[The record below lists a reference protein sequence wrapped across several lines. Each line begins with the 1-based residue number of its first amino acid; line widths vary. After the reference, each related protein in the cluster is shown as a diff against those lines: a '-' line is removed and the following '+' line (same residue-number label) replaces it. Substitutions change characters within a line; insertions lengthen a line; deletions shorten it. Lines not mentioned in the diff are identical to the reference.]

1 MIFECFYDWIRE
13 MRKTKRDLSYWTEDE
28 ENVAEYAWNA
38 GWQESERFHKEEIKA
53 LKARI
58 ALLEQEVA
66 FVERGYTKK
75 KEELPTWGNF

>member
-38 GWQESERFHKEEIKA
+38 GWEESKRFHEADINA
-53 LKARI
+53 LRNRI
-58 ALLEQEVA
+58 SLLEKEIA
-66 FVERGYTKK
+66 FVERGYAK
-75 KEELPTWGNF
+75 KEEMPKWGNF